1 MITLFILYLHTMAAV
16 ALYTKRWQGSNWKE
30 GLLAVGFLLL
40 IFSVGWTMS
49 TFLVSLVVSERGFGI
64 WLDRDTL
71 ALLVLTMLEAVFY
84 YAQFG
89 RKKVRAEARSG
100 SAIDAV

>member
-1 MITLFILYLHTMAAV
+1 MITLFIFYLHTMAAV

-49 TFLVSLVVSERGFGI
+49 TFLVSLFVSERGFGI

-71 ALLVLTMLEAVFY
+71 ALVVLTMLEAVFY

-89 RKKVRAEARSG
+89 RKKRLRETRPASG
-100 SAIDAV
+100 NG